1 MKKFVYKKAASLAV
15 ATAFGI
21 SQLMPAA
28 AVFAVGSNAD
38 FSINPSAATIAAG
51 DDVTVTV
58 SLDYIPA
65 GVTLSGAQISLGY
78 NSDAFTLKSV
88 TKGQANSTSQNY
100 SVQPY
105 VINNDSWAD
114 LEAGYS
120 TLGEYASLVFT
131 ANADAAAG
139 DYEFTFTKA
148 NVWDFDAKKMGVDFA
163 PAKVS
168 IATMSSDNKPTVT
181 ADGKAA
187 EVTGDAATGYKV
199 NYKVPYSDKDTP
211 VTFVVTKPDK
221 STMSSTTNTV
231 QLTPANKESASF
243 EITAEN
249 GDKATTTIS
258 VDYEAASTDKTPK
271 SVTIGGQAASTDS
284 QGCYTYAVPF
294 SKELKTDPGSYAVAV
309 EANHPKA
316 TVELTTPVLEPTGI
330 GEANAANGSFVI
342 RAENGDSMLY
352 AVKVYIEECDH
363 VPGTAVRE
371 NEVQGSCTVDTTYDE
386 VIYCEICGDELRR
399 TPKTIKARG
408 HIKGAPVR
416 ENEVA
421 ATCTEAGSYDE
432 VVYCTTCQAEI
443 SREKKTIPSQGHVY
457 TGQPFIA
464 DGEKGHYQECV
475 NDISHHSET
484 VPHTFD
490 AGRITTQPTYTTD
503 GFRTY
508 TCTVCGYEKTENI
521 GKTGELIAHE
531 AKAPTC
537 LEAGNS
543 SYWEDAANGLYFAD
557 AAGTVPTTLQAVT
570 IPATGHSFTNYIS
583 DDDATCETNGHETA
597 KCDHCDA
604 TDTRE
609 VPGSAKGHD
618 YAEVGR
624 IPADCLN
631 DGRIDYECSRDP
643 SHTYSEVIDAP
654 GHKVG
659 TPVRE
664 NEVAATCTEAGGYDE
679 AVYCTECNT
688 ELSRVHVTVP
698 ALGHDWGKWSETKP
712 ASCSE
717 EGEETR
723 TCQRDKTTTETRVI
737 PKLPHSFDKAVDNED
752 GTHTKTCTECNEEV
766 TESHNYNAV
775 SYTPPTST
783 QPGRRL
789 EVCADCGNEREV
801 IIPPTGENGSS
812 GYTPSYTPY
821 IPPASGGDSAP
832 AAAAPTAGTSNYTLT
847 DSTPSG
853 MSVRY
858 RGNDDIDITVSVPAD
873 KAAKKASELSDDEA
887 AILVDVL
894 AEGKSGAV
902 EKLDD
907 PVIINVSLP
916 VSVDPSKVKAVYPD
930 GSAADVSV
938 TKVGSDSSKLRI
950 NAVKTGTVSVVIGG
964 LSEAEARKVA
974 DVDGV
979 VTKGY
984 TSEDVSAGNSLLA
997 VPHSAKAPV
1006 SMAVFAGISALAAAA
1021 LTVVRRKRK

>member
-28 AVFAVGSNAD
+28 SVFAVGSNAD
-38 FSINPSAATIAAG
+38 FSINPSAAAIAAG

-78 NSDAFTLKSV
+78 NSDVFTLKSV
-88 TKGQANSTSQNY
+88 KKGQANSTSQNY

-114 LEAGYS
+114 MESGYS

-131 ANADAAAG
+131 ANTDAAAG

-168 IATMSSDNKPTVT
+168 IATMSSETKPTVT

-187 EVTGDAATGYKV
+187 EVTGDAATGYNV

-249 GDKATTTIS
+249 GAKATTTIS
-258 VDYEAASTDKTPK
+258 VDYEAASTDATLKTVK
-271 SVTIGGQAASTDS
+271 IGGVAVTAGTD
-284 QGCYTYAVPF
+284 GTYTRVVPF
-294 SKELKTDPGSYAVAV
+294 SKALKDDPGTYELEV
-309 EANHPKA
+309 EPNHIKA
-316 TVELTTPVLEPTGI
+316 TVDMCAPLSPKGI
-330 GEANAANGSFVI
+330 GENEGASGIVTVT
-342 RAENGDSMLY
+342 AEDGTTKKDYTL
-352 AVKVYIEECDH
+352 KVYIEECDH
-363 VPGTAVRE
+363 INGTPVRE

-386 VIYCEICGDELRR
+386 VIYCEICGDELSR
-399 TPKTIKARG
+399 TPKTIKSQG
-408 HIKGAPVR
+408 HIKGTPVR

-421 ATCTEAGSYDE
+421 ANCTEAGSYDE
-432 VVYCTTCQAEI
+432 VVYCTECQAEI
-443 SREKKTIPSQGHVY
+443 SREKKTIPPLGHVY

-464 DGEKGHYQECV
+464 DDEKGHYQECV
-475 NDISHHSET
+475 HDSSHHSET

-609 VPGSAKGHD
+609 VLGSAKGHD

-631 DGRIDYECSRDP
+631 DGRIDYECRHDP
-643 SHTYSEVIDAP
+643 SHTYSEVIDALGHTP
-654 GHKVG
+654 G
-659 TPVRE
+659 TIQIE
-664 NEVAATCTEAGGYDE
+664 NSKDATCTEAGGYDE
-679 AVYCTECNT
+679 AVYCTECKT

-698 ALGHDWGKWSETKP
+698 ALGHDWGKWSVAKP

-737 PKLPHSFDKAVDNED
+737 PKLPHSFDKAVDNGD
-752 GTHTKTCTECNEEV
+752 GTHTKTCTECKEEV
-766 TESHNYNAV
+766 TEPHNYNAV

-783 QPGRRL
+783 QPGRRF

-821 IPPASGGDSAP
+821 IPPASDGGSAP

-873 KAAKKASELSDDEA
+873 KAAKKASELGDDEA

-894 AEGKSGAV
+894 AEGKSGAA

-916 VSVDPSKVKAVYPD
+916 VSIDPSKVKAVYPD

-1006 SMAVFAGISALAAAA
+1006 SMAVFAGISALAADA